1 MADFVENP
9 RGRLNGR
16 AEDVMSA
23 PHRAKET
30 YQELRTALPPLL
42 PGYLAMQRWFGG
54 KARQIRSAEITDI
67 VPLTYARFEAFVL
80 LVRLEYTT
88 GPGEMYVLP
97 LICTEEPMA
106 ESASTDLKVHSTA
119 RGTDLHL
126 RNALTD
132 DEFLRSLLDAIEK
145 KTVFRGSAGEIRAS
159 FTSVFPALCG
169 TTASVLQP
177 RPIKAEQSNSSII
190 YGDRAILKF
199 FRRTADGEN
208 PDLEIGRFLTDEKG
222 FPHIPAVAGWIA
234 YKGKDDSE
242 MSLGILQAFV
252 PNVGDAWQFTL
263 KALSSFWTE
272 AEKYSELHPGAMVQ
286 NQGPVAED
294 RQNLPAPILNHVSPY
309 LDAVSRLGQRT
320 AELHLAL
327 GAESTDPGFV
337 PEPYTASF
345 QSEFKEA
352 LQTLA
357 KRNFALLA
365 IKLKELP
372 AELREKAN
380 DLIVRQGEILRRYDA
395 MLGGPI
401 RAMRTRIHGDY
412 HLGQVLYTGSD
423 FMIIDFEG
431 EPARP
436 LSERRMKRS
445 PLQDVAGMLRSF
457 HYAAFSFHL
466 ASSDSATVEKAKSY
480 DVRPWAERW
489 YACVSKRFL
498 NAYFENV
505 VGASFI
511 PPNHDELFSL
521 LRLHLLE
528 KAVYELGY
536 ELNNRPA
543 WVAIPLEGISQLLT
557 S

>member
-1 MADFVENP
+1 MDQ
-9 RGRLNGR
+9 RKSL
-16 AEDVMSA
+16 MSA

-42 PGYLAMQRWFGG
+42 PGYLATQRWFGG
-54 KARQIRSAEITDI
+54 KARQIRSAQISDI
-67 VPLTYARFEAFVL
+67 VPLTKTGCEAFVL
-80 LVRLEYTT
+80 LLRLEYTT

-97 LICTEEPMA
+97 LIWTEEP
-106 ESASTDLKVHSTA
+106 ESAATDLKVHSAA

-132 DEFLRSLLDAIEK
+132 DGFLRSLLDAIEK
-145 KTVFRGSAGEIRAS
+145 KAAFSGSEGEVRAS
-159 FTSVFPALCG
+159 YTSAFPALCG
-169 TTASVLQP
+169 TAASALQP
-177 RPIKAEQSNSSII
+177 KPIKAEQSNSSII

-199 FRRTADGEN
+199 FRRTAEGEN
-208 PDLEIGRFLTDEKG
+208 PDLEIGRFLTEEKD
-222 FPHIPAVAGWIA
+222 FPHIPAVAGWIE
-234 YKGKDDSE
+234 YRGQDDSQ

-263 KALSSFWTE
+263 QALSSFWKE
-272 AEKYSELHPGAMVQ
+272 AEKYSELHPAPMLQ
-286 NQGPVAED
+286 NQGGVAED
-294 RQNLPAPILNHVSPY
+294 GQNLPAPIINHIRPY
-309 LDAVSRLGQRT
+309 LDAVSQLGKRT

-327 GAESTDPGFV
+327 AAESTDPRFV

-345 QSEFKEA
+345 QREFKEA
-352 LQTLA
+352 LQALA
-357 KRNFALLA
+357 ERNFALLA
-365 IKLKELP
+365 TKREELP
-372 AELREKAN
+372 AELRDKAN
-380 DLIVRQGEILRRYDA
+380 DLIARQDEILRRYDLV
-395 MLGGPI
+395 LGQPI

-423 FMIIDFEG
+423 FVIIDFEG

-436 LSERRMKRS
+436 IAERRIKRS

-466 ASSDSATVEKAKSY
+466 ASPDREPAEEIKSY

-489 YACVSKRFL
+489 YACVSERFL
-498 NAYFENV
+498 RAYFDNV
-505 VGASFI
+505 VGAAFI
-511 PPNHDELFSL
+511 PTDRDELFSL

-543 WVAIPLEGISQLLT
+543 WVAIPLEGISQLLN

>member
-1 MADFVENP
+1 VADSVESP
-9 RGRLNGR
+9 RATSMGERKS
-16 AEDVMSA
+16 VMNA
-23 PHRAKET
+23 PHRAKEI

-42 PGYLAMQRWFGG
+42 PGYLATQRWFGG

-67 VPLTYARFEAFVL
+67 VPLTKTRFEAFVL
-80 LVRLEYTT
+80 LARLEYTT

-97 LICTEEPMA
+97 LIWSEEPMA
-106 ESASTDLKVHSTA
+106 ESASTDLKVHSGA

-145 KTVFRGSAGEIRAS
+145 RAAFSGSAGEIRAS
-159 FTSVFPALCG
+159 YTSVFPALCG

-190 YGDRAILKF
+190 YGDRAVLKF
-199 FRRTADGEN
+199 FRRTAEGEN
-208 PDLEIGRFLTDEKG
+208 PDLEIGRFLTEERR
-222 FPHIPAVAGWIA
+222 FPNIPAVAGWIA

-263 KALSSFWTE
+263 QALSSFWKE
-272 AEKYSELHPGAMVQ
+272 AEKYSELHPGAMLQ
-286 NQGPVAED
+286 NQGPEADD
-294 RQNLPAPILNHVSPY
+294 RQNLPAPIINHISPY
-309 LDAVSRLGQRT
+309 LDAVSRLGKRT

-327 GAESTDPGFV
+327 GAESTDPSFV
-337 PEPYTASF
+337 SEPYTASF
-345 QSEFKEA
+345 QREFKEA
-352 LQTLA
+352 LQGLA
-357 KRNFALLA
+357 ERNFALLA
-365 IKLKELP
+365 MKLKELP
-372 AELREKAN
+372 GELRDKAN
-380 DLIVRQGEILRRYDA
+380 DLIARQDEILRGYDRV
-395 MLGGPI
+395 LGNPI
-401 RAMRTRIHGDY
+401 QAMRTRIHGDY

-423 FMIIDFEG
+423 FVIIDFEG

-436 LSERRMKRS
+436 LSERRIKRS

-466 ASSDSATVEKAKSY
+466 ASPDGGPAKEIKSY
-480 DVRPWAERW
+480 DVRPWAGTW
-489 YACVSKRFL
+489 YACVSERFL

-505 VGASFI
+505 VGAAFI
-511 PPNHDELFSL
+511 PPDHDELFSL

-543 WVAIPLEGISQLLT
+543 WVAIPLEGISQLLN